1 MLSKKLTT
9 NWLRSKWDTNVSP
22 LCFYCKESNET
33 IEHIYLECQTVK
45 MFYRALIKWINYILN
60 VDIVLSNENKI
71 CANFVGA
78 RKASDKYYDHN
89 C

>member
-1 MLSKKLTT
+1 
-9 NWLRSKWDTNVSP
+9 
-22 LCFYCKESNET
+22 
-33 IEHIYLECQTVK
+33 